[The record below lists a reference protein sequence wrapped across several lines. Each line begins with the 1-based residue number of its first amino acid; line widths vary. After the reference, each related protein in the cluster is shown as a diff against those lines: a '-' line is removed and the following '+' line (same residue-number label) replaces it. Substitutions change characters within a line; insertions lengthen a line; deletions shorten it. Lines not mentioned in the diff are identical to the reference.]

1 MAKYLVQATLTAE
14 GMKGVEKDTGTGRK
28 AAVSKAIE
36 GLGVKVE
43 AFYFAL
49 GEHDVVV
56 IADLP
61 DIIAATA
68 MAMHVNDSGLVRTTT
83 TALLTVDE
91 VDEAIK
97 RKVAYRPPGK

>member
-1 MAKYLVQATLTAE
+1 MAKYLIQAKLTAE

-36 GLGVKVE
+36 GLGGKVE

-49 GEHDVVV
+49 GEHDVIV

-68 MAMHVNDSGLVRTTT
+68 MAMHVNDSGLVRTAT

-91 VDEAIK
+91 VDQAIK
-97 RKVAYRPPGK
+97 RKVAYRAPGK